1 MNARATLFGTMALA
15 LAAGSA
21 SAQITGSAHDFT
33 QYAWNTT
40 GEICFPCHTPHG
52 GNWAAGKLWNH
63 DLSPAGTQ
71 YNLFGSGTTGT
82 TSDNTA
88 FDNTSK
94 LCLSCHD
101 GTVALDS
108 FGGSGSTGTT
118 FLTPADPEY
127 IGTDLRDDHPI
138 GSKAVYDT
146 TGTST
151 SFHPQNSSHQ
161 VPGPNGAILRLR
173 SWTDPAAPATPK
185 YVVGCKTCHNPHRTA
200 GAEHLL
206 AFSNV
211 NSQLCLTCHIK

>member
-1 MNARATLFGTMALA
+1 MNARATLFGALA
-15 LAAGSA
+15 LALATTGA

-40 GEICFPCHTPHG
+40 GEICKPCHIPHG
-52 GNWAAGKLWNH
+52 GNWQAGKLWNH
-63 DLSPAGTQ
+63 QMSDPATA
-71 YNLFGSGTTGT
+71 YNLYNSGSGA
-82 TSDNTA
+82 TSTNTA
-88 FDNTSK
+88 FDTTSR

-108 FGGSGSTGTT
+108 FGGAAGTV
-118 FLTPADPEY
+118 FMDNDEGDLV
-127 IGTDLRDDHPI
+127 GTDLRNDHPI
-138 GSKAVYDT
+138 GSKAIYDT

-151 SFHPQNSSHQ
+151 SFHPQNASHQ
-161 VPGPNGAILRLR
+161 VVSAAGTLRLR
-173 SWTDPAAPATPK
+173 AWTDPADNTSK

>member
-1 MNARATLFGTMALA
+1 MNARTTLYAALVLA
-15 LAAGSA
+15 AAGSTA

-33 QYAWNTT
+33 QYDWNTS
-40 GEICFPCHTPHG
+40 GEICLPCHTPHG

-63 DLSPAGTQ
+63 QLSDPATQ
-71 YNLFGSGTTGT
+71 YNLFNSGTSGTT
-82 TSDNTA
+82 SNNTA

-101 GTVALDS
+101 GTVALDN
-108 FGGSGSTGTT
+108 FGGRTNGTS
-118 FLTPADPEY
+118 FLTPQDPEY
-127 IGTDLRDDHPI
+127 IGTDLRNDHPI
-138 GSKAVYDT
+138 GSKAIYDT

-151 SFHPQNSSHQ
+151 SFHPQNASHQ
-161 VPGPNGAILRLR
+161 VPGPGGNILRLR
-173 SWTDPAAPATPK
+173 SWTDPADGTTK